1 MAILTVL
8 AVLAVVMALAFFR
21 ASIWSWLVVLA
32 VIVPVVAIQSR
43 LSADLFQVVIV
54 LLALMVAVLGIP
66 PLRRALV
73 SSFALGVFRKI
84 LPHVSQTE
92 QEALD
97 AGTVWWDGELFGGNP
112 DWRKLLAYP
121 KASLSLEEQSFLD
134 NETETLCA
142 MLDDW
147 DITHVR
153 QDLPPQVWQFIKD
166 KGFFGMIIPK
176 EYGGLEFS
184 AQAHSAVVAK
194 VASRSGTAAVTVMV
208 PNSLGP
214 AELLLH
220 YGTQEQKDKYLC
232 RLAKGLEVPCFALTG
247 PFAGSDAGA
256 IPDYGI
262 VCRGEFGGRRD
273 VLGVRVTWEK
283 RYITLAPVATL
294 LGLAFKLYDPE
305 HLLGEET
312 ARGITLALIPTDTP
326 GVQVGRRH
334 FPLNSAFQNGPTSG
348 KDVFI
353 PMEYIIGGQER
364 IGQGWRM
371 LMECLAAGR
380 SISLPASA
388 VGGCKQAARS
398 SGAYGRVRKQFK
410 LPIGRFEG
418 VEEALARI
426 GGNLYMMD
434 AARTLTA
441 TAVDMGEKPSVISA
455 IVKYH
460 CTERGRAVINDAMD
474 VHGGKGI
481 CMGPGNYLARSYQQ
495 TPIGITVEGANILTR
510 TMIIFGQ
517 GAIRSHPYVL
527 KEIRAAHDEN
537 RKRAVRDFDA
547 ALIGHASFVLSN
559 AARALVFG
567 LTGGRGTPVPP
578 GEATKRYYQQLTR
591 YSTAFALAADAAMLV
606 LGGSLKRRE
615 KISARLGDV
624 LSQMYLCSAALKRFE
639 DDGRPETDLPLLH
652 WAMQDALYRIQV
664 AFDGTLQNF
673 PSRFAALL
681 LRVLIF
687 PLGRCLAP
695 PSDELG
701 HRISGLLM
709 QPGEARDRLTRGM
722 YLPTVHGKNETHHAR
737 FPHPSP
743 PPEGEGANESLR
755 EFSDYDENE
764 AIGALE
770 AALLSTLACEPVQ
783 ARVDEALKAGQ
794 LVEMEELL
802 RISEARD
809 KGIISIDEALLL
821 ERDYALRRAV
831 IMVDDF
837 APEQLRAAH

>member
-1 MAILTVL
+1 MAILML
-8 AVLAVVMALAFFR
+8 IAVLAVILLLAFFR
-21 ASIWSWLVVLA
+21 ASIWGWLLA
-32 VIVPVVAIQSR
+32 MVVIVPIIAIQSR
-43 LSADLFQVVIV
+43 LSADVFQAIIIALAVV
-54 LLALMVAVLGIP
+54 AATLGIP
-66 PLRRALV
+66 PLRRTLV
-73 SSFALGVFRKI
+73 SSFILKIFRKI

-97 AGTVWWDGELFGGNP
+97 AGTVWWDGQLFSGNP
-112 DWRKLLAYP
+112 DWHKLLAYP
-121 KASLSLEEQSFLD
+121 KPVLSAEEQSFLD
-134 NETETLCA
+134 NETGQLCA

-153 QDLPPQVWQFIKD
+153 QDLSPQVWQFIKD

-184 AQAHSAVVAK
+184 ALAHSSVIAK
-194 VASRSGTAAVTVMV
+194 IASRSATGAVTVMV

-220 YGTQEQKDKYLC
+220 YGTQEQKDKYLR
-232 RLAKGLEVPCFALTG
+232 RLAQGKEVPCFALTG

-256 IPDYGI
+256 IPDTGI
-262 VCRGEFGGRRD
+262 VCRGEFNGQQD
-273 VLGVRVTWEK
+273 VLGMRVTWEK

-305 HLLGEET
+305 HLLGAET
-312 ARGITLALIPTDTP
+312 SRGITLALIPTGTP
-326 GVQVGRRH
+326 GVNVGRRH

-353 PMEYIIGGQER
+353 PLEYIIGGQER

-388 VGGCKQAARS
+388 TGGAKLAARS

-410 LPIGRFEG
+410 LPIGKFEG

-434 AARTLTA
+434 AARVLTA
-441 TAVDMGEKPSVISA
+441 AAVDMGEKPSVISA

-474 VHGGKGI
+474 AHGGKGI
-481 CMGPGNYLARSYQQ
+481 CLGPGNYLGRAYQQ

-527 KEIRAAHDEN
+527 KEIQAAHDSDAA
-537 RKRAVRDFDA
+537 RAVHNFDT
-547 ALIGHASFVLSN
+547 ALFGHLGFSLGN

-567 LTGGRGTPVPP
+567 LTGGRGIPVPE
-578 GEATKRYYQQLTR
+578 GVETQRYYQQLTR
-591 YSTAFALAADAAMLV
+591 YSSAFALAADVSMLV

-624 LSQMYLCSAALKRFE
+624 LSQMYLCSATLKRFE
-639 DDGRPETDLPLLH
+639 DDGCPAEDLPLLH
-652 WAMQDALYRIQV
+652 WAMQDALYRMQV
-664 AFDGTLQNF
+664 AFDGVLQNF
-673 PSRFAALL
+673 PSRFAALV

-695 PSDELG
+695 PADELG
-701 HRISGLLM
+701 HQISRLLM
-709 QPGEARDRLTRGM
+709 QPGPARDRLTAGM
-722 YLPTVHGKNETHHAR
+722 YLP
-737 FPHPSP
+737 S
-743 PPEGEGANESLR
+743 
-755 EFSDYDENE
+755 DENE
-764 AIGALE
+764 AVGALE
-770 AALLSTLACEPVQ
+770 AALHSMLACEPIQ
-783 ARVDEALKAGQ
+783 ARVDEARKAGQ
-794 LVEMEELL
+794 LNELDELL

-809 KGIISIDEALLL
+809 KGVINIEEALLL
-821 ERDYALRRAV
+821 ERDYALRRMV

-837 APEQLRAAH
+837 APEQLAAGH